1 MYFKWRA
8 YGPNSA
14 GREKIAW
21 NVLNLPALQESPS
34 PNGWSGKL
42 VLLVSWLSMVC
53 EYLTE
58 FSPSWS
64 VRHFWQVLYTL
75 CIVTETSWKISDIGS
90 DNFQMISVIF
100 HMMFGKWQIHVKSFF
115 AHNVFLGPDT
125 KKQKRL
131 RSLELNVLPGAR
143 TRFLIAFIFCD
154 LRQKEWFLVN

>member
-1 MYFKWRA
+1 MAK
-8 YGPNSA
+8 
-14 GREKIAW
+14 
-21 NVLNLPALQESPS
+21 NVIIQCM
-34 PNGWSGKL
+34 K
-42 VLLVSWLSMVC
+42 SWYVFNFNEFTHLSSTLCMISRDW
-53 EYLTE
+53 EFTLT
-58 FSPSWS
+58 

-100 HMMFGKWQIHVKSFF
+100 HMMFGKWQIHVKSCF
-115 AHNVFLGPDT
+115 AHNVFPGPDT

>member
-1 MYFKWRA
+1 MHIFRVFWCFRFFRLIHFLRL
-8 YGPNSA
+8 GMF
-14 GREKIAW
+14 W
-21 NVLNLPALQESPS
+21 NCA
-34 PNGWSGKL
+34 NGKNYS
-42 VLLVSWLSMVC
+42 SW
-53 EYLTE
+53 T
-58 FSPSWS
+58 

-100 HMMFGKWQIHVKSFF
+100 HMMFGKWQIQVKSFF
-115 AHNVFLGPDT
+115 AQNVFPGPET